1 MLYLTQI
8 KKHMTIQ
15 EIKTRVAQL
24 MVEQASN
31 WNEVYGGET
40 EATQEEKDS
49 YQELRQKIDDKID
62 SLIPDSEKLS
72 IVLSGCAEG
81 ELSHY
86 DIEDSLQTFFKPG
99 EGVQYDSESGQ
110 FWMYVKPRLVHQ
122 VLRWIDYH
130 FPGKIDLIVESNE
143 YAQNPWFQNWS
154 QAKRYL
160 ESL

>member
-1 MLYLTQI
+1 MNTKEI
-8 KKHMTIQ
+8 KK
-15 EIKTRVAQL
+15 EVAEL
-24 MVEQASN
+24 MAAEAHN
-31 WNEVYGGET
+31 WKIVYGQEK
-40 EATQEEKDS
+40 EATQEEKDEYS
-49 YQELRQKIDDKID
+49 ALREHVEKRID
-62 SLIPDSEKLS
+62 SLVPDREKLS
-72 IVLSGCAEG
+72 ICLSGCAEG

-86 DIEDSLQTFFKPG
+86 DIEDSLQEFFKPG

-130 FPGKIDLIVESNE
+130 FPGKIDLIVEPNE
-143 YAQNPWFQNWS
+143 YAQNPWFQNGC